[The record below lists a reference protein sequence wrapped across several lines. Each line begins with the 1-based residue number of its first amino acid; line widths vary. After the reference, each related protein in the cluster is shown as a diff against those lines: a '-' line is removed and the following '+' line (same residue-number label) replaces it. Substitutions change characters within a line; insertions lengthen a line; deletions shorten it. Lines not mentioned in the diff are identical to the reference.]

1 MMRGTFWTMNLII
14 PGFLYL
20 SLVIPGGGGGTA
32 EGRAIDPMVGKSC
45 PKCPLR
51 GEVNHISGVRT
62 VPILGHRPVVLGG
75 LYDAVEDDFLPGFN
89 LWDLADVEKNKIVVP
104 HPKQR
109 VQWTTGLEDD
119 DKYDFLS
126 IDKDDK
132 QSVKVD
138 LKL

>member
-1 MMRGTFWTMNLII
+1 MIVTAS
-14 PGFLYL
+14 L
-20 SLVIPGGGGGTA
+20 S
-32 EGRAIDPMVGKSC
+32 
-45 PKCPLR
+45 
-51 GEVNHISGVRT
+51 
-62 VPILGHRPVVLGG
+62 
-75 LYDAVEDDFLPGFN
+75 GFN

-138 LKL
+138 LKLGKMTAEGSFKYLQETKVKFL